1 MGLGFMNNVVPR
13 IAMKARNMLLIGGIA
28 GLIVALALSRGGDGM
43 EGGSVFMLLLFG
55 MLFIC
60 LLVLNTRASFEPNSS
75 TAGVLT
81 KRNED
86 VEVETPANEEILPD
100 PIDSGFE
107 IPL

>member
-1 MGLGFMNNVVPR
+1 MNNVVLR
-13 IAMKARNMLLIGGIA
+13 IAVKARNMLLVGGIA
-28 GLIVALALSRGGDGM
+28 GLIVALALSRAGDGM

-60 LLVLNTRASFEPNSS
+60 LLVLNTKASFESDSS
-75 TAGVLT
+75 TAGVLSQ
-81 KRNED
+81 RSED
-86 VEVETPANEEILPD
+86 VEVETPANEESLPD